1 MTSLIAEP
9 DRRPLPDPPLALVA
23 AQIDFAQSERSLP
36 NKEIFRFR
44 DAVNRNSGGAYG
56 ELTQIRKNQ
65 ISVQIGALG
74 PSTTSEPT
82 SSLGWRLAVRDQSLS
97 LSVFADSI
105 TLESR
110 TYGGWA
116 AAFRPR
122 LQDAIIAA
130 FEVFAPDVETRLGLR
145 YVNALS
151 HNDATSPTYWRDK
164 IQPAFLG
171 PLGDD
176 QLAAAFQAS
185 AGRASL
191 AFDGVSANVGIAFQ
205 PDAALPG
212 RTAAIFD
219 IDVFR
224 QGAREF
230 TIDSALSGADLLNT
244 TALQIFQSILARS
257 FFEGLGRTR

>member
-1 MTSLIAEP
+1 MDEP
-9 DRRPLPDPPLALVA
+9 DRRRLPDPPLALVA

-44 DAVNRNSGGAYG
+44 DAVNRNAGGAYG

-65 ISVQIGALG
+65 VTVQIGAFG
-74 PSTTSEPT
+74 PSATSEPT
-82 SSLGWRLAVRDQSLS
+82 STLGWRLAVRDQSLS

-105 TLESR
+105 TIESR

-116 AAFRPR
+116 EAFRSR
-122 LQDAIIAA
+122 LQEAVIAA

-151 HNDATSPTYWRDK
+151 HNDAASPMYWRDK

-176 QLAAAFQAS
+176 RLAAAFQLSAS
-185 AGRASL
+185 RASL
-191 AFDGVSANVGIAFQ
+191 AFDNVSANIAIAFQ

-230 TIDSALSGADLLNT
+230 TIESALIGADLLNT
-244 TALQIFQSILARS
+244 TALQIFQSILTS
-257 FFEGLGRTR
+257 TYFEELGRV

>member
-1 MTSLIAEP
+1 MTTMMGEP
-9 DRRPLPDPPLALVA
+9 YRHPLPHPPLALVA
-23 AQIDFAQSERSLP
+23 AQIDFAKSERNLP

-44 DAVNRNSGGAYG
+44 DAVNRSADGAYG

-65 ISVQIGALG
+65 VTVQIGAFG
-74 PSTTSEPT
+74 PSATSEPEST
-82 SSLGWRLAVRDQSLS
+82 LGWRLAFRDQSLS
-97 LSVFADSI
+97 LAVFADSI

-116 AAFRPR
+116 EAFRPR

-151 HNDATSPTYWRDK
+151 RHDATTPAYWRGK

-176 QLAAAFQAS
+176 RLATGLQSSAS
-185 AGRASL
+185 RASL
-191 AFDGVSANVGIAFQ
+191 LFDDVGANIGMAYQ

-230 TIDSALSGADLLNT
+230 TIEAALSGADLLNT
-244 TALQIFQSILARS
+244 TALQIFQSILTTN
-257 FFEGLGRTR
+257 FFEELGRA